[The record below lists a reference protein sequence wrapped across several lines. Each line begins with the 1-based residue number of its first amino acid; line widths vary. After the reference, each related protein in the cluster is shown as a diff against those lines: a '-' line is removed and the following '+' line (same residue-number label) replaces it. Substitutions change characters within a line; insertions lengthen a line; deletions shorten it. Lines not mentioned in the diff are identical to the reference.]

1 MPKHTIENIL
11 KIECPSDSCKKEV
24 RNFFYTGEVGVP
36 WNKRLLYMCST
47 CAYPL
52 LVKLKKEART

>member
-1 MPKHTIENIL
+1 MTRTLEL
-11 KIECPSDSCKKEV
+11 K
-24 RNFFYTGEVGVP
+24 TGEVGVP

-52 LVKLKKEART
+52 LIKSKTEAKR